1 MDRPVR
7 SCNTINDLS
16 IKVCL
21 PNKTK
26 YLNLNV
32 FNMIT
37 EIIESKI
44 FTTHMPCEFKCEL
57 DGKAVIQNN
66 GGRMI
71 NINVNIKKSYM

>member
-1 MDRPVR
+1 
-7 SCNTINDLS
+7 
-16 IKVCL
+16 
-21 PNKTK
+21 
-26 YLNLNV
+26 
-32 FNMIT
+32 MIT

-71 NINVNIKKSYM
+71 NINVNIKKSYMWKRSCLESCYIYLWKWRILWIIQRLCVMKL

>member
-1 MDRPVR
+1 
-7 SCNTINDLS
+7 
-16 IKVCL
+16 
-21 PNKTK
+21 
-26 YLNLNV
+26 
-32 FNMIT
+32 MIT

-71 NINVNIKKSYM
+71 NINVNIKKSYMWKSLESCYIYLWKWRILWIIQRLCVMKL

>member
-1 MDRPVR
+1 
-7 SCNTINDLS
+7 
-16 IKVCL
+16 
-21 PNKTK
+21 
-26 YLNLNV
+26 
-32 FNMIT
+32 MIT